1 MLSEVMVEGGN
12 LWGILFF
19 ASTILS
25 APSLNKPSTSDT
37 GDLIVYDDSTSNTN
51 TFETNNSSNAGG
63 SLVNNSTRTSIT
75 VSNIGNFKTNG
86 SNDARW
92 YHNFV
97 FKNIYLQRKKRQF
110 LKMSFWSVSAMVRG
124 MVRDYEEKY
133 TEVLL
138 LLSTNNKNFRFSQMN
153 VAFLKVLCHNRI
165 IKVWKF

>member
-75 VSNIGNFKTNG
+75 VSNIDDFNTNR
-86 SNDARW
+86 SNDDR
-92 YHNFV
+92 
-97 FKNIYLQRKKRQF
+97 
-110 LKMSFWSVSAMVRG
+110 
-124 MVRDYEEKY
+124 
-133 TEVLL
+133 
-138 LLSTNNKNFRFSQMN
+138 
-153 VAFLKVLCHNRI
+153 
-165 IKVWKF
+165 